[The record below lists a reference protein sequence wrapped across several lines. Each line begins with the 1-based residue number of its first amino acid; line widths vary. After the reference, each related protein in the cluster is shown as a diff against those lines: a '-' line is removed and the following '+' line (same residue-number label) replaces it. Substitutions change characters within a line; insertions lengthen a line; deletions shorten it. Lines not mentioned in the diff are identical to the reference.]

1 MFSLETSRRGIKGN
15 KETEANPIRKK
26 PRKQRMSN
34 KMVYTGVHTSEITV
48 NLNELYSPIQSQIGK
63 NWK

>member
-1 MFSLETSRRGIKGN
+1 MFSLETSRRGVKGN

-34 KMVYTGVHTSEITV
+34 KMVYTGMHTSEITA
-48 NLNELYSPIQSQIGK
+48 NLKELYSPI
-63 NWK
+63 